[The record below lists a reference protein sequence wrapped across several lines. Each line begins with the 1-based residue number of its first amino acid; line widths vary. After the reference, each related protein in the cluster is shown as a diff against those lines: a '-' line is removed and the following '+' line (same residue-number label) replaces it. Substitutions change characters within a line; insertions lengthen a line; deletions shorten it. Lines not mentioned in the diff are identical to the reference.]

1 MGARIYSVDYYEA
14 TVEDLPGEGH
24 RFLTWLAEEQVN
36 LLAFSAWPTGRGRT
50 RLSIYPVNSTW
61 LADAAR
67 RQGVRLAGPH
77 HGFIV
82 HGDDTLGSLVDIH
95 RKLAHAGINV
105 ATSNGISDGR
115 GGYRYILHVSPE
127 DVQLARKTLGVR
139 GNAAGTAS
147 FSLNLARHFE
157 AKEIRP

>member
-1 MGARIYSVDYYEA
+1 MDARIYSVDYYE
-14 TVEDLPGEGH
+14 TTIEDLPGEGH
-24 RFLTWLAEEQVN
+24 RFLTWLAEEEVN
-36 LLAFSAWPTGRGRT
+36 LLAFSAWPSGAGRT
-50 RLSIYPVNSTW
+50 RLSIYPVNSAW

-67 RQGVRLAGPH
+67 RQNVTLTGPH

-95 RKLAHAGINV
+95 RNLARANINV

-127 DVQLARKTLGVR
+127 DAQLARKVLGVR
-139 GNAAGTAS
+139 SAAAETAN
-147 FSLNLARHFE
+147 FSLDLTRHFE
-157 AKEIRP
+157 AKEFRP